1 MIHIRHGDS
10 EGVAE
15 KGVVRLYFHSL
26 VYRAR
31 YSLRPDK
38 CQEKKG
44 QGWRNQQHK
53 ECLGRCFWSRV
64 RIEILIHVK
73 KRREQNEKKE
83 ATRKAKARSRVKKE
97 KRADGLRTRVFGTR
111 LNARREREKRES
123 PSGSKKTTVYFAAS
137 FVYKRRQVSSTFTL
151 DSRLQIRF
159 LFFFLCPRQQ
169 EEKEEKGDKSIWF
182 TKYSCQSLDSRFNP
196 FYLLF
201 LADCIR
207 CFFISFSV
215 TSEQMPLLK
224 FWPSASGCCAWL
236 L

>member
-83 ATRKAKARSRVKKE
+83 AARKAKARSRVKKE

-111 LNARREREKRES
+111 LNARRERERRENCLQVPRKRL
-123 PSGSKKTTVYFAAS
+123 Y
-137 FVYKRRQVSSTFTL
+137 
-151 DSRLQIRF
+151 I
-159 LFFFLCPRQQ
+159 
-169 EEKEEKGDKSIWF
+169 
-182 TKYSCQSLDSRFNP
+182 
-196 FYLLF
+196 LLHHSYTR
-201 LADCIR
+201 DGR
-207 CFFISFSV
+207 CH
-215 TSEQMPLLK
+215 PLL
-224 FWPSASGCCAWL
+224 P
-236 L
+236 